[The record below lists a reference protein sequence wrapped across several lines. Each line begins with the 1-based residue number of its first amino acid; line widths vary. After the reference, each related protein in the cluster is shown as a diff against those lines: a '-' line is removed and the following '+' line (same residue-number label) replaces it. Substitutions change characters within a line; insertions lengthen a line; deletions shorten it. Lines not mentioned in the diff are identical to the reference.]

1 MTNSREVNKK
11 SKVSVLFIYRYTHTL
26 IKIRV
31 IIEKRKKKRIICI
44 FHNNKVNKPP
54 KKG

>member
-1 MTNSREVNKK
+1 MWQILEK
-11 SKVSVLFIYRYTHTL
+11 SIKSQKFRFYLYIDIHTL

-44 FHNNKVNKPP
+44 FHNNKPP